1 MDQWNT
7 QYRPAPQFEQEQL
20 GAVPAPAQQER
31 PDLEAMAIKLDQ
43 LKVEAAI
50 DAERTRPSLNGLLA
64 FFLVGGATFIGE
76 YVGQYG
82 AQSIEKLTLGKAAID
97 LQMVGQALGAGVVV
111 AAVVAVM
118 GYLAT
123 RRTYK
128 RVRTFEQQLI
138 SLGGTPLPERG
149 LPLIRGTNSQ
159 D

>member
-1 MDQWNT
+1 MGQWNA

-50 DAERTRPSLNGLLA
+50 DAERTRPSLNGLFA
-64 FFLVGGATFIGE
+64 FLLMGGATFIGE

-82 AQSIEKLTLGKAAID
+82 AHSIEKLTQGKAGID
-97 LQMVGQALGAGVVV
+97 PQMVGQALGTGVVV
-111 AAVVAVM
+111 AAVAAVM

-128 RVRTFEQQLI
+128 RVRTFEQQI
-138 SLGGTPLPERG
+138 INLGGTPLPERG
-149 LPLIRGTNSQ
+149 LPLARGMSSQ
-159 D
+159 N